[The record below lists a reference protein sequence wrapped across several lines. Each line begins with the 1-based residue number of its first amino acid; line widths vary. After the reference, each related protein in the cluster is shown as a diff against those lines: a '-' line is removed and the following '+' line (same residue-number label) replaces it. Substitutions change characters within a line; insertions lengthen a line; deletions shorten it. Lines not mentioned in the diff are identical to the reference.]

1 MNKGYDL
8 MEKVHGFL
16 VMTLLEMLKFLVLI
30 IVHNLILII
39 EKKKLLALGEGATV
53 LVLLIQFY

>member
-1 MNKGYDL
+1 

-39 EKKKLLALGEGATV
+39 EKKSC
-53 LVLLIQFY
+53 

>member
-1 MNKGYDL
+1 

-39 EKKKLLALGEGATV
+39 EKKKLLALGEGTTV

>member
-1 MNKGYDL
+1 
-8 MEKVHGFL
+8 MEKVHGFF